1 MNIENYIET
10 VYRELQENGLNS
22 EFTDLYE
29 GVAHKKLREIFET
42 LHYNLL
48 DSFKTM
54 NERLPTN
61 ENGAHFWADPS
72 RKLIREIELILGMF
86 NNLKSSSYAFEINEY
101 YHNLFLECR
110 KFLTKSGGST
120 LPPYMP
126 QVELYYVIPIFTLN
140 TGISIPN
147 RAADFNYE
155 LKQIGEGSYAIVYKY
170 KDDFYNRDFVLKR
183 AKKDLSAKEL
193 VRFKREFEE
202 MQSLS
207 SPYILEVFRYND
219 DKNEYIMEH
228 MDCTLEK
235 YIQKN
240 NSKLS
245 YSQRKGIVQQ
255 ILRAFDYIHY
265 KERLHRDISP
275 RNILIKIYDDVTV
288 VKIADFG
295 LVKTPESALTTIN
308 TEFKGYFNDPG
319 LLTEGF
325 DNYGILHETFALTRV
340 IYFVMT
346 GKTNTDN
353 IIMNSLKEF
362 VNKGLNPDKT
372 KRFQNVGQMLRAF
385 KDV

>member
-72 RKLIREIELILGMF
+72 RKLIREIELIFGMF

-275 RNILIKIYDDVTV
+275 RNILIKIYDDVPV

-295 LVKTPESALTTIN
+295 LVKTPESALTTVN

-340 IYFVMT
+340 VYFVMT

-362 VNKGLNPDKT
+362 VNKGLNSDKT